1 MRLVLALLAVAALA
15 LAAVYVSEGGDV
27 VYYSTLGG
35 FGALNGLGQRLW
47 HVDAPGALIATD
59 PMGSCLAVGRPLTN
73 GTHWLG
79 FLVALY
85 VRGTPLWG
93 VTLNFNATAVATD
106 CRRVAVADAAGNIVE
121 LENGKTVSTQKVGVP
136 VISLLYDNGTL
147 KYGTWFPGRLEYRL
161 RCNYTVVVEKRDR
174 PYVIVDGVRY
184 IGVGEMLTLT
194 PPAAVSQ
201 NCILAFAAEGAVY
214 WGSRAISVKESV
226 YAVGISGDGS
236 VLALGFAD
244 RVEIYRGR
252 VLVASIPA
260 SMPRS
265 LALDFRGFTLAVQ
278 DDRGVSVY
286 SFTAVEVEVR
296 GCPYGLLQAGQAL
309 FNVTGRSVVYVPRG
323 AEVKP
328 LTVNFTDGVCA
339 PAGFDGRVV
348 SYQRLYRVEVTP
360 PAKGPELAAGPTA
373 YAAPLEAKVR
383 AKTGVLKAY
392 LAGWLVGGRRMP
404 PVPVLTVDVRNAT
417 AVAPLYRL
425 DVAAELVEGGV
436 KRVLK
441 GVAAY
446 DSKGAPM
453 APVEDYVYPG
463 LPAYVETY
471 YDKYYLLRAE
481 AYTRSTFNATEL
493 WLKPGQTAVIYA
505 DGVVDF
511 GNSTRLVFTGWSDG
525 SKELRRAV
533 GPGTYTARYK
543 VQYLVTFNA
552 PNYTAAVWA
561 DAGAKPPAP
570 KPPEKLYDDGSTR
583 IWFNGWQLPE
593 RVDGPL
599 NVTANT
605 AREYRVVLK
614 YPWGQEERWLPHG
627 YALLPPDRDR
637 YNVFWK
643 FAYWSPSDVVAGPG
657 VYEAVYQLDT
667 FAVAAVAS
675 VAVVAVAAA
684 LWFKRR

>member
-1 MRLVLALLAVAALA
+1 MRHILAIMAITAVALAV
-15 LAAVYVSEGGDV
+15 VYVSEGGDV

-59 PMGSCLAVGRPLTN
+59 PMGSCLAVAHPLGNATS
-73 GTHWLG
+73 WLG
-79 FLVALY
+79 TRVALY
-85 VRGTPLWG
+85 VRGAALWSA
-93 VTLNFNATAVATD
+93 VLKLNASAIATD
-106 CRRVAVADAAGNIVE
+106 CNRIAVGTMDGRIVE
-121 LENGKTVSTQKVGVP
+121 LQNGRVASEKTVGVP
-136 VISLLYDNGTL
+136 VISLVYDGGAL
-147 KYGTWFPGRLEYRL
+147 RYGVWRPGYVEHPL
-161 RCNYTVVVEKRDR
+161 RCGYTVALAKRDK
-174 PYVIVDGVRY
+174 PYVVVDGREY
-184 IGVGEMLTLT
+184 VGFGELLSLS

-201 NCILAFAAEGAVY
+201 NCVLTFAAEGAVY
-214 WGSRAISVKESV
+214 WGSAAIPVKEPV
-226 YAVGISGDGS
+226 YAVAISGDGN
-236 VLALGFAD
+236 VLAVGFAD
-244 RVEIYRGR
+244 RVELYRGGQ
-252 VLVASIPA
+252 LAASIQA
-260 SMPRS
+260 NMPRS

-278 DDRGVSVY
+278 DDSGVQVY
-286 SFTAVEVEVR
+286 SFTQREVEVV
-296 GCPYGLLQAGQAL
+296 GCPYGVIKAGVATY
-309 FNVTGRSVVYVPRG
+309 NVTGRAVVYVPRG
-323 AEVKP
+323 AELTP
-328 LTVNFTDGVCA
+328 LRINFTDGVCA

-373 YAAPLEAKVR
+373 YAAPLEAEVR

-471 YDKYYLLRAE
+471 YDEYYLLRAE

-505 DGVVDF
+505 DEVVDF

-627 YALLPPDRDR
+627 YALLPPDRNR
-637 YNVFWK
+637 YNVFWR
-643 FAYWSPSDVVAGPG
+643 FSHWAPSDVVAGPG
-657 VYEAVYQLDT
+657 VYEAVYQLDA
-667 FAVAAVAS
+667 FAVAAIAS
-675 VAVVAVAAA
+675 VVIITAAVA
-684 LWFKRR
+684 LWLKRR